1 MMNGFIAENW
11 KLNLLGHPIEDSY
24 TISSDIEAI
33 AVADGV
39 TRDPTPYLP
48 DKSTLAGK
56 LKFVLSYEKPSRAK
70 RAADDF
76 TEVSPELLREYK
88 IKDHNAIRQVFELAN
103 NTIAKRSQID
113 TPNPDYLTNDFP
125 GCVAALTSYFDG
137 AIHWGFICDCGLSVI
152 DEKGNIKFRTLD
164 EGPSKIDEQIW
175 PKIREK
181 LGRNINWRMPAARRE
196 IRSIY
201 RNNPQ
206 EINSYG
212 VLTGEEAAMH
222 YVRTGF
228 YEAKPSDTL
237 LVYSDG
243 ISELMFNKDGD
254 IKSEFASKIKVK
266 DFKGLEKMCKKQVHS
281 EGTLV
286 CHIK

>member
-1 MMNGFIAENW
+1 MMNGFIVKNW
-11 KLNLLGHPIEDSY
+11 KLKLLGHSIEDSY
-24 TISSDIEAI
+24 SISPDIETI

-39 TRDPTPYLP
+39 TRDPAPYLP

-56 LKFVLSYEKPSRAK
+56 LKFILSYEKPSRAK

-88 IKDHNAIRQVFELAN
+88 IRDHNAIRHVFELAN
-103 NTIAKRSQID
+103 NTIAKRNQID

-137 AIHWGFICDCGLSVI
+137 AIHWGFICDCGLSVL
-152 DEKGNIKFRTLD
+152 DEKGNIKFKTEN
-164 EGPSKIDEQIW
+164 EGPDKYNRHWFGGLLKNKSWNEPETRKIV
-175 PKIREK
+175 
-181 LGRNINWRMPAARRE
+181 
-196 IRSIY
+196 RSQF

-212 VLTGEEAAMH
+212 VLTGEETAMH
-222 YVRTGF
+222 YVKTGF
-228 YEAKPSDTL
+228 YEAKPSDVL

-243 ISELMFNKDGD
+243 ISELMFDKNGD
-254 IKSEFASKIKVK
+254 IKNEFASKIKVK

-286 CHIK
+286 YHIK